1 MHISVNME
9 DMPIEVLDI
18 VPVNPLIS
26 KCQIKVCYVGQEPNR
41 NRSIITKDVA
51 KELAASIPG
60 CPIVGFYNEGT
71 GDFEEHNKIIDLSN
85 GKFVVKDTTRPY
97 GFVSMDAKVWFQ
109 WFEDD
114 GVPHE
119 YLVTEGYI
127 WTGQYPESQR
137 IIEQGTNNQSM
148 ELDEETLDAFWTKD
162 NNGKPKFF
170 IINEAIMSKL
180 CILGEDVEPCF
191 EGASIA
197 PVQFSFEDDFKNRL
211 FSFMGKMQEILSN
224 EGGTP
229 VVNTYAVEIGDALW
243 SAIYDYLWEHRV
255 NRDDDMMVYGVYE
268 EGEQKYAILRDRK
281 SLKYYRLNFSLT
293 EEKGFVVEG
302 DPIAVEPDFKPV
314 GEAQFALEAIEA
326 FEAEYAKSK
335 EEEEK
340 EPAAE
345 QEELDSDPEP
355 VPAEEPETDPEPV
368 EEPKDDEE
376 PVQYKLEDV
385 VEYQELLAN
394 YNALESK
401 VAELNQQITTLTAE
415 NETLAAFKLE
425 VDREKKKT
433 LINETFYMLSDDEKK
448 DCLDNIDTYSYDDI
462 EAKLSVICVRNKV
475 SFSLDKPVEE
485 KPITYNLNEVED
497 SNAGLPAWV
506 MRVMEEQK
514 KL

>member
-1 MHISVNME
+1 
-9 DMPIEVLDI
+9 
-18 VPVNPLIS
+18 
-26 KCQIKVCYVGQEPNR
+26 
-41 NRSIITKDVA
+41 
-51 KELAASIPG
+51 
-60 CPIVGFYNEGT
+60 
-71 GDFEEHNKIIDLSN
+71 
-85 GKFVVKDTTRPY
+85 
-97 GFVSMDAKVWFQ
+97 
-109 WFEDD
+109 
-114 GVPHE
+114 
-119 YLVTEGYI
+119 
-127 WTGQYPESQR
+127 
-137 IIEQGTNNQSM
+137 
-148 ELDEETLDAFWTKD
+148 
-162 NNGKPKFF
+162 
-170 IINEAIMSKL
+170 
-180 CILGEDVEPCF
+180 
-191 EGASIA
+191 
-197 PVQFSFEDDFKNRL
+197 
-211 FSFMGKMQEILSN
+211 MGKMQEILSN